1 MECGTAEVI
10 MGGGTGGNKMPH
22 KRETTG
28 GAGWKKGECGGEEST
43 VKQRVR

>member
-22 KRETTG
+22 KRETTVG
-28 GAGWKKGECGGEEST
+28 GGVEEGG
-43 VKQRVR
+43 VWR

>member
-28 GAGWKKGECGGEEST
+28 GGRGGRRGSVE
-43 VKQRVR
+43 VRSPL